1 MIYTKDHKT
10 VNIFDPFDYL
20 GPKRKSLI
28 ENSWAKIFR
37 DEILPELPVHKLQPF
52 YHSSRGAPTKELYA
66 MLGLMILQQMHD
78 FTDDEAVDEYAFNIK
93 WRYAMNIAG
102 DSDRDTYISPKT
114 LWMMRDILTKN
125 DLYTSFSAHKESIIF
140 DFSY

>member
-1 MIYTKDHKT
+1 MIHTKDHKT
-10 VNIFDPFDYL
+10 VNIFDPVL
-20 GPKRKSLI
+20 TTWVPKRKSLI

-78 FTDDEAVDEYAFNIK
+78 F
-93 WRYAMNIAG
+93 
-102 DSDRDTYISPKT
+102 
-114 LWMMRDILTKN
+114 
-125 DLYTSFSAHKESIIF
+125 H
-140 DFSY
+140 